1 LEGIA
6 MTTETQPVFVG
17 RVAAAARAA
26 WWTWLIG
33 LVLVLVQAAAYLV
46 LAHAECLQEQL
57 ACAMGVEAGVLRDII
72 LVFMLVIRVLLVIGL
87 MACIFLSL
95 WARAL
100 RRAEAA

>member
-1 LEGIA
+1 MA
-6 MTTETQPVFVG
+6 TENQLTFAG

-33 LVLVLVQAAAYLV
+33 MVLVLVQSAGYLAV
-46 LAHAECLQEQL
+46 AHAPRFREHLAGLMYVEVVTLQRY
-57 ACAMGVEAGVLRDII
+57 V
-72 LVFMLVIRVLLVIGL
+72 LVFMLVVRVLLVVGL

>member
-1 LEGIA
+1 
-6 MTTETQPVFVG
+6 MTAENESVFTR

-33 LVLVLVQAAAYLV
+33 LVIVIVQSAGYLAFV
-46 LAHAECLQEQL
+46 HVGCVREQL
-57 ACAMGVEAGVLRDII
+57 GGLMGVGADEFQDFLLA
-72 LVFMLVIRVLLVIGL
+72 FMLIIRLLLVIGL

>member
-1 LEGIA
+1 
-6 MTTETQPVFVG
+6 MTAEAQSVFIG

-26 WWTWLIG
+26 WWTWLVG
-33 LVLVLVQAAAYLV
+33 LVLVIVQSMGYLAFAHMEFLRERLACLMGVDAAAFQRFL
-46 LAHAECLQEQL
+46 LA
-57 ACAMGVEAGVLRDII
+57 
-72 LVFMLVIRVLLVIGL
+72 FMLVIRLLLVAGL

>member
-1 LEGIA
+1 MA
-6 MTTETQPVFVG
+6 TEVQSVFAG

-46 LAHAECLQEQL
+46 AAHAPCFREHLAGLMCVEVTTLQRYIL
-57 ACAMGVEAGVLRDII
+57 A
-72 LVFMLVIRVLLVIGL
+72 FMLVVRVLLVIGL

-100 RRAEAA
+100 RRAEGA

>member
-1 LEGIA
+1 MEGIA
-6 MTTETQPVFVG
+6 MTTETRPVFVG

-33 LVLVLVQAAAYLV
+33 LVIVIVQSVGYLAFV
-46 LAHAECLQEQL
+46 HVGCVREEFADL
-57 ACAMGVEAGVLRDII
+57 MGVEAGEFQDFL
-72 LVFMLVIRVLLVIGL
+72 LAFMLIIRLLLVIGL

-95 WARAL
+95 WARVL

>member
-1 LEGIA
+1 

-33 LVLVLVQAAAYLV
+33 LVIVIVQSGGYLAF
-46 LAHAECLQEQL
+46 AHVACLRERI
-57 ACAMGVEAGVLRDII
+57 ACLMGVEAVVFQGFL
-72 LVFMLVIRVLLVIGL
+72 LVFMLVIRVLLVVGL